1 MYYFSV
7 VPHTF
12 YQKRKFLMMVSA
24 EQKVQ
29 LVHFLREDNKKN
41 RIQLHRRE
49 QILYGKNVPELNYE
63 ETVDDGYD
71 TKDLS
76 SYKGKGISG
85 FRIRFMISV
94 ILFLSFFYL
103 DRNDEKI
110 GNIDTSQIE
119 SYMEDDSLQCL
130 VTNVFD
136 FNE

>member
-1 MYYFSV
+1 
-7 VPHTF
+7 
-12 YQKRKFLMMVSA
+12 MVSA
-24 EQKVQ
+24 EQKLQ
-29 LVHFLREDNKKN
+29 LIHFLREDNKKN

-49 QILYGKNVPELNYE
+49 QILYGRDFPDSLLSDSENEV
-63 ETVDDGYD
+63 YD
-71 TKDLS
+71 TKEFS

-85 FRIRFMISV
+85 FRVRFMISV

-103 DRNDEKI
+103 DRNNEKI
-110 GNIDTSQIE
+110 GNLDTNQIE